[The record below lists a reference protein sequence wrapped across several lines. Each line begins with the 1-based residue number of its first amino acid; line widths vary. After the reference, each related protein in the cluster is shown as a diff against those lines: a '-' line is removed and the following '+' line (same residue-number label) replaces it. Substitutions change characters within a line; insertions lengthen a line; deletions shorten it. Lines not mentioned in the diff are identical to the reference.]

1 MSGVRQGCYGMSKT
15 RNKLTRA
22 EKSEL
27 TRRNLLAAAVE
38 VVGEQGYGDAS
49 VTSITSRAQIAQGT
63 FYNYFESKQDI
74 LDQLLPELGEVLL
87 EYLRERVGSA
97 TYLEREERSL
107 RAYFDFIR
115 ERPEFYRILL
125 EAQVYAP
132 ESYARHAENLTR
144 NYIAA
149 LKKNQANGYLRSY
162 AEDEF
167 EALAVILLGA
177 RVQLMGHYCFRQGRM
192 RGIPEHAVGTFMKFL
207 EAGFGGGGAPRR
219 QPVRRAAAP
228 VRWYEGA
235 LLSASASGVGIR
247 YQVSATSGPS
257 ARPDADRA
265 LQELIIDLLGE
276 ACAAIG
282 PDGRRVKSCNS
293 HLLAREIP
301 DVVQATLRVE
311 STLDE
316 EVLVSFVLADS
327 REAGARSLAAGQA
340 IFV

>member
-1 MSGVRQGCYGMSKT
+1 MSRIKK
-15 RNKLTRA
+15 KLTRA

-49 VTSITSRAQIAQGT
+49 VTNITSRAQIAQGT

-144 NYIAA
+144 NYIVA
-149 LKKNQANGYLRSY
+149 LRKNQANGYLRSY

-192 RGIPEHAVGTFMKFL
+192 CGIPEQVIGTFMKFL
-207 EAGFGGGGAPRR
+207 EAGFGEAGGPSRRPAPT
-219 QPVRRAAAP
+219 
-228 VRWYEGA
+228 RWYEGTVLA
-235 LLSASASGVGIR
+235 TSASGVDIR
-247 YQVSATSGPS
+247 YQVATNGSS
-257 ARPDADRA
+257 ARPDADDA
-265 LQELIIDLLGE
+265 LQELITDLLGQGR
-276 ACAAIG
+276 AVICAPG
-282 PDGRRVKSCNS
+282 QRVKSCNS
-293 HLLAREIP
+293 HLSSKEIP
-301 DVVQATLRVE
+301 DLVHAALRVE
-311 STLDE
+311 SKLDT
-316 EVLVSFVLADS
+316 EVLVSFALADS
-327 REAGARSLAAGQA
+327 HEAGARRLATGQA
-340 IFV
+340 ILA